1 MPTSS
6 PNAVGRTERLLNLVI
21 ALLWTRTWLTKD
33 QIRQAIEPYAN
44 AKSVE
49 SFERM
54 FERDKDELRE
64 LGIPIITGTDE
75 TMFDDDWTTT
85 GYKIDREAYRLP
97 VLDFTPAE
105 ATVLGI
111 ASRTWQQA
119 SLAGP
124 AARALTKL
132 RAVGVEPDA
141 GSLIGVEP
149 RVRTVEP
156 AFAPLYDAVGRR
168 RAVTFTY
175 RKPGDEPAV
184 RRLQPWGLLTWHGR
198 WYVSGFDIDRDA
210 PRVFRL
216 SRITGTVKP
225 VGRTHAYDIP
235 DDFDAREVLSR
246 DPAPSYPSRIRL
258 APGTGQSLRMRAAGD
273 DAFTGNVVDVEY
285 TDLGAFASE
294 LAGYGPDVVVLSP
307 PELREAV
314 IDRLR
319 AYLAVAGGDA

>member
-1 MPTSS
+1 M
-6 PNAVGRTERLLNLVI
+6 I
-21 ALLWTRTWLTKD
+21 ALLWTRTWLTKN

-44 AKSVE
+44 ASSVE
-49 SFERM
+49 AFERM

-75 TMFDDDWTTT
+75 TLFDDDTTTT

-97 VLDFTPAE
+97 VLDFTEAE

-132 RAVGVEPDA
+132 RAVGVEPDSE
-141 GSLIGVEP
+141 SLIGVEP

-156 AFAPLYDAVGRR
+156 AFAPLYAAIGHR
-168 RAVTFTY
+168 RAVTFDY
-175 RKPGDEPAV
+175 RKPDGETAA
-184 RRLQPWGLLTWHGR
+184 RHLQPWGLLTWHGR
-198 WYVSGFDIDRDA
+198 WYVSGFDSDRQA

-216 SRITGTVKP
+216 SRIAGTVKA
-225 VGRTHAYDIP
+225 VGRSHAYDIP
-235 DDFDAREVLSR
+235 DDFDAREVLSN
-246 DPAPSYPSRIRL
+246 DPAPTYPARLRL
-258 APGTGQSLRMRAAGD
+258 APGTGQSLRMRATGD
-273 DAFTGNVVDVEY
+273 HPFDADEIDIDFSDR
-285 TDLGAFASE
+285 DSFAAE

-307 PELREAV
+307 AELREAV
-314 IDRLR
+314 IGRLEAFVGSSER
-319 AYLAVAGGDA
+319 GR